1 MATAQARVWAPARP
15 SFQPQPLVPCAV
27 ALPAPAAAATVAWA
41 APAVQAA
48 SRLAPEAALMA
59 RTRLQL
65 NLDQEEGPAQDTA
78 GVEEAPGTAVVAQF
92 ESLLAPSSPF
102 LVA

>member
-1 MATAQARVWAPARP
+1 
-15 SFQPQPLVPCAV
+15 
-27 ALPAPAAAATVAWA
+27 
-41 APAVQAA
+41 
-48 SRLAPEAALMA
+48 MA